1 MMNDF
6 SEHDRKYMQ
15 LALKQAQLAI
25 DSNEVPV
32 GAILVM
38 DDKVIGQD
46 HNRTIMNHDPTAHAE
61 VMVLRQA
68 ATMQRNHRLLSGI
81 LYVTLEPCIMC
92 VGAIIQAR
100 IERLVYATSDPNSGA
115 VGSVMNLSAHPQLNH
130 AFTVKGGLMA
140 EESAKL
146 LRDFFTVRR

>member
-1 MMNDF
+1 MDF
-6 SEHDRKYMQ
+6 TAQDQQWMQ
-15 LALKQAQLAI
+15 LALAQAEQAAI
-25 DSNEVPV
+25 AGEVPV
-32 GAILVM
+32 GAVLVL

>member
-1 MMNDF
+1 VDF
-6 SEHDRKYMQ
+6 TAQDQQWMQ
-15 LALKQAQLAI
+15 LALAQAEQAAI
-25 DSNEVPV
+25 AGEVPV
-32 GAILVM
+32 GAVLVL

-68 ATMQRNHRLLSGI
+68 ATMQRNHRLLSSI

>member
-1 MMNDF
+1 MDF
-6 SEHDRKYMQ
+6 TAQDQQWMQ
-15 LALKQAQLAI
+15 LALAQAEQAAI
-25 DSNEVPV
+25 AGEVPV
-32 GAILVM
+32 GAVLVL

-46 HNRTIMNHDPTAHAE
+46 HNRTITNHDPTAHAE

-68 ATMQRNHRLLSGI
+68 ATMQRNHRLLSSI

-130 AFTVKGGLMA
+130 AFKVKGGLMA

>member
-1 MMNDF
+1 MDF
-6 SEHDRKYMQ
+6 TAQDQQWMQ
-15 LALKQAQLAI
+15 LALAQAEQAAI
-25 DSNEVPV
+25 AGEVPV
-32 GAILVM
+32 GAVLVL

-68 ATMQRNHRLLSGI
+68 ATMQRNHRLLSSI

>member
-1 MMNDF
+1 MDF
-6 SEHDRKYMQ
+6 TAQDQQWMQ
-15 LALKQAQLAI
+15 LALAQAEQAAI
-25 DSNEVPV
+25 AGEVPV
-32 GAILVM
+32 GAVLVL

-130 AFTVKGGLMA
+130 AFTVKRGLMA